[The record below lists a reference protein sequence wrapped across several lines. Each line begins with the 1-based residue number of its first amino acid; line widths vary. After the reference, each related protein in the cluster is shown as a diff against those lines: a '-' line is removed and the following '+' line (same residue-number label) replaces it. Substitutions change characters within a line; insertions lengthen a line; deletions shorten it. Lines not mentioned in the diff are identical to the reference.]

1 MKGKKKRGVGGANW
15 MDTYGDFVTLLLCF
29 FVMLYAMSSVDAE
42 RWIALV
48 QSFNPDAEVTQEGVP
63 PQGESEGAA
72 PSGTSM
78 EEQMEALYQEM
89 VEYIEEQDMQ
99 DQMTVTSGSGYV
111 FITFDDTVFFNPD
124 SPVLL
129 DTGKVVL
136 DQVSQYLAES
146 SQAIGELRVLG
157 HTAQGDPNTPNNPV
171 VDRTL
176 SSSRANNVTLY
187 IQEKN
192 IVDPSKLVSI
202 GYGQW
207 RPIASND
214 TAEGRS
220 KNRRVELIVTGL
232 EMDDLTS
239 DSTEQY
245 YTMREGGDIASS

>member
-1 MKGKKKRGVGGANW
+1 MKRKKKGVGGADW
-15 MDTYGDFVTLLLCF
+15 MATYGDFVTLLLCF
-29 FVMLYAMSSVDAE
+29 FVMLYSMSSVDSQ

-48 QSFNPDAEVTQEGVP
+48 QSFNPDAVETQQGVP

-72 PSGTSM
+72 PSGTTNV
-78 EEQMEALYQEM
+78 EQEMEAIYQELVTYM
-89 VEYIEEQDMQ
+89 AEEEMQ

-129 DTGKVVL
+129 DSGKTVL
-136 DQVSQYLAES
+136 DQVGQSI
-146 SQAIGELRVLG
+146 QAHGASVGELRVLG
-157 HTAQGDPNTPNNPV
+157 HTAQGDPTHPNDPV

-187 IQEKN
+187 LQEKQ
-192 IVDPSKLVSI
+192 VVEPSKLVSI

-207 RPIASND
+207 RPISSNG
-214 TAEGRS
+214 TQEGRA
-220 KNRRVELIVTGL
+220 KNRRVELIVTG
-232 EMDDLTS
+232 MDMESMTG

-245 YTMREGGDIASS
+245 YTMRDSGDPSAS